1 MGKRIRE
8 VVRMSHMMFKK
19 RQKIKL
25 VLIGVIIGL
34 ITGWSQVVMADE
46 PNPLGFTVQAIRP
59 DTQVESNK
67 SYFFIETKP
76 GVSQVLKVRLKGM
89 KKEAVKLRA
98 SVANGVTGMSGN
110 LEYESNSD
118 ELDASL
124 EYPLTEFTQFSETD
138 ITLENF
144 EEKIIE
150 VTVTPPDTS
159 YEGIKL
165 GALVFE
171 LMEDSQSDEKKAVA
185 NNYRYRVGL
194 LTTETGEEYE
204 DAQNLDLVSAK
215 LGITLGRKQVSAL
228 IHNPDPKLAEK
239 LKVDATVTKK
249 GSKSILKQRTVE
261 NARMAPNSTYNFL
274 IDWGVEAV
282 QAGDYE
288 VRLTA
293 KSDHGEWAWKKEFRI
308 SNDEARSMNE
318 ESAFKLVLPKWVP
331 ISVSVAIGMVILL
344 TSLLTIR
351 SSNWQKRLKERAKR
365 RKMKQEKKRKKRE

>member
-1 MGKRIRE
+1 
-8 VVRMSHMMFKK
+8 
-19 RQKIKL
+19 
-25 VLIGVIIGL
+25 
-34 ITGWSQVVMADE
+34 
-46 PNPLGFTVQAIRP
+46 
-59 DTQVESNK
+59 
-67 SYFFIETKP
+67 
-76 GVSQVLKVRLKGM
+76 
-89 KKEAVKLRA
+89 
-98 SVANGVTGMSGN
+98 
-110 LEYESNSD
+110 
-118 ELDASL
+118 
-124 EYPLTEFTQFSETD
+124 
-138 ITLENF
+138 
-144 EEKIIE
+144 
-150 VTVTPPDTS
+150 
-159 YEGIKL
+159 
-165 GALVFE
+165 
-171 LMEDSQSDEKKAVA
+171 MEDSQSDEKKAVA